1 MLDGAAAFASPASH
15 AESPRR
21 PTDVAHH
28 VSTKLAVAPLT
39 TSVRGELVF
48 GHVRATLADPP
59 PPPPPEAGPALFAH
73 IADVARELE
82 TVHIAAR
89 EFQLQPVMVFGN
101 PGVAMTARF

>member
-1 MLDGAAAFASPASH
+1 MLDGAVALASPAAH
-15 AESPRR
+15 AIAPQR
-21 PTDVAHH
+21 PAGGAHL
-28 VSTKLAVAPLT
+28 VSTKLSAAPLA

-59 PPPPPEAGPALFAH
+59 PPPPPEVGPALFAH
-73 IADVARELE
+73 IADVAREIE